1 MQPFFALI
9 RNIRR
14 ESRLEFRPP
23 TQQEG
28 DNFKLDSDSHTLK
41 ALIIESS

>member
-14 ESRLEFRPP
+14 ESRLEFRLP
-23 TQQEG
+23 TQEEG
-28 DNFKLDSDSHTLK
+28 ENFKFDSDSHTLK
-41 ALIIESS
+41 ALIIETS